1 MNKLKISFTI
11 LIVIIIS
18 SFIYTKFTK
27 NNLNLIS
34 LNGKALNENNLKK
47 NNILFIYFSLG
58 CGECEELLIKVRE
71 KEEVLNRKHQI
82 VYVSNEKDK
91 RKIIEFIR
99 NKNINIDTSKVY
111 IDQRDSFE
119 NFFNLDFVVNFPTI
133 CLYNANNNTKT
144 IIKEIDNLY

>member
-58 CGECEELLIKVRE
+58 CGECEELLIKVTE
-71 KEEVLNRKHQI
+71 KEEVLNRKYQI

-119 NFFNLDFVVNFPTI
+119 NFINLDFVVNFPTI

>member
-1 MNKLKISFTI
+1 MPVQTNMPPAPDDLLKIIRCCCKTNCDSKQCTCRRHG
-11 LIVIIIS
+11 LDC
-18 SFIYTKFTK
+18 
-27 NNLNLIS
+27 
-34 LNGKALNENNLKK
+34 
-47 NNILFIYFSLG
+47 SLG